1 MALRRFTSMQFDCNL
16 KDKIVFNSIQDDKLP
31 NLLRKY
37 FKSSNQVFYEKQST
51 IYLDLFENTN
61 E

>member
-1 MALRRFTSMQFDCNL
+1 MALRRFTSRQFDCNL
-16 KDKIVFNSIQDDKLP
+16 KDEIVFNSIKDDKLP

-37 FKSSNQVFYEKQST
+37 LQSSDQLFYEKQTT

>member
-16 KDKIVFNSIQDDKLP
+16 KEKIVFNSIKDDKLP

>member
-16 KDKIVFNSIQDDKLP
+16 KDKIVFNSIKDDKLP
-31 NLLRKY
+31 NLLWKY

>member
-1 MALRRFTSMQFDCNL
+1 MALTRFTSRQFDCNL
-16 KDKIVFNSIQDDKLP
+16 KDEIVFNPIKDYKLP

-37 FKSSNQVFYEKQST
+37 FKSSNQVFYEKQTT